1 MFDEHNSFMMLGLL
15 NTLYN
20 KGAITDKERK
30 EVLDL
35 GEDIHDLHKTYNTIN
50 KAKDLVREIDDIL
63 GGGEHG

>member
-30 EVLDL
+30 EILDL
-35 GEDIHDLHKTYNTIN
+35 GEDIYDLHETHKTIN
-50 KAKDLVREIDDIL
+50 KAKALVKEIEEIL
-63 GGGEHG
+63 DGGKHG